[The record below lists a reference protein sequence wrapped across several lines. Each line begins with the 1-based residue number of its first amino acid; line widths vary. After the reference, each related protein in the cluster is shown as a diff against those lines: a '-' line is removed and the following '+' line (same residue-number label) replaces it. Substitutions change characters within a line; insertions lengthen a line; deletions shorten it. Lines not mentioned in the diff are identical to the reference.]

1 MIIGCFI
8 NNFKLYSTSDY
19 VNLTNK
25 SNTKFTSIIGPNGSG
40 KSSILEAIA
49 YLYKQIEWIDNV
61 TSNNDGYISCVFKVE
76 KNNFDDWVFNN
87 HKNTEAKNIIE
98 HIRANS
104 DFLKTTVKTE
114 YQGVALTKSISSYI
128 NHLILIENDLNNHY
142 LINIGRTNS
151 GGSTTK
157 PFSKINDQNL
167 TPKIYDLITK
177 YYTYIY
183 VSASSIASDILRIHG
198 IQMQKI
204 MNKDVVDQIEN
215 LLINKVE
222 LNKKDKSI
230 LDHINSELDRFVHE
244 INQSLQRI
252 EHNKEYEFKTK
263 RNVKK
268 NVTTLDV
275 TESIINAF
283 FERRLLRIDSK
294 DVKHLSS
301 GEQRKAILN
310 VIYAFLKNKGS
321 ETDSTGRNI
330 IFAIDDPEISQ
341 DSKSC
346 YDQFFRLYE
355 LASEFNTQIIITT
368 HWYGI
373 LPIIDHGTLIHIND
387 NNKTRRIQI

>member
-1 MIIGCFI
+1 M
-8 NNFKLYSTSDY
+8 
-19 VNLTNK
+19 
-25 SNTKFTSIIGPNGSG
+25 
-40 KSSILEAIA
+40 
-49 YLYKQIEWIDNV
+49 
-61 TSNNDGYISCVFKVE
+61 
-76 KNNFDDWVFNN
+76 
-87 HKNTEAKNIIE
+87 
-98 HIRANS
+98 
-104 DFLKTTVKTE
+104 
-114 YQGVALTKSISSYI
+114 
-128 NHLILIENDLNNHY
+128 
-142 LINIGRTNS
+142 INIGRTS
-151 GGSTTK
+151 QGGATTK
-157 PFSKINDQNL
+157 PFNKIGDKEL
-167 TPKIYDLITK
+167 TGKVYDLITK

-230 LDHINSELDRFVHE
+230 LEHINNELDRFVHD
-244 INQSLQRI
+244 INKSLQKI
-252 EHNKEYEFKTK
+252 EHDKEYEFKTK

-283 FERRLLRIDSK
+283 FERRLSRIDSK

-301 GEQRKAILN
+301 GEQRKAVLN
-310 VIYAFLKNKGS
+310 VIYTFLKNKGS

-330 IFAIDDPEISQ
+330 IFAIDEPEISQ

-373 LPIIDHGTLIHIND
+373 LPIIDHGTLIHID
-387 NNKTRRIQI
+387 NNNKNIFDFFNILDQKSNFPDDLNMKSLYDLSNSLRNYLRSDNAKNTIICEGGIDKRYLELFLDKEHVHIIPCGGKDNVVTLYELLRLSLESDKSLANSIKRKLYSLQIPMNI